1 MNTAITLLFVIG
13 FGKTENQWIQH
24 KNTNF
29 LLLPSKDVLTF
40 S

>member
-29 LLLPSKDVLTF
+29 FYSRQKMF
-40 S
+40 